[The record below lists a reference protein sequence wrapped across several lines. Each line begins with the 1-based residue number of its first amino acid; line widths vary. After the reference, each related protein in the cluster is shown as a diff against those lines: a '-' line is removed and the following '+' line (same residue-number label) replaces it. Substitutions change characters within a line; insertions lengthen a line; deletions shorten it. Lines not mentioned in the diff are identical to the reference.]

1 MQLDYEYQRESP
13 RPELAVEYDAS
24 REAYESL
31 ANSQSTT
38 VAVQVSEG
46 KTSYMVKGRTLDLRT
61 TKEREGLLLNL
72 KPVGLVQCVAATED
86 CVYGT
91 CQHGGIEYDVI
102 RDICY
107 RISERDPRLQPK
119 EFNLFLKHPFQRMW
133 VTWELKRKAT
143 ATDAQILKALT
154 NQQVDTDAL
163 RKGLSSVAAEVK
175 LKVYRD
181 CLGGVGANR
190 TSLRLM
196 DLLFN

>member
-1 MQLDYEYQRESP
+1 MQLDYEYQRETLQ
-13 RPELAVEYDAS
+13 PELTVESDTTC
-24 REAYESL
+24 EAYESL

-38 VAVQVSEG
+38 VAVKVSKG
-46 KTSYMVKGRTLDLRT
+46 KTSYVVKGRTLDLRN

-119 EFNLFLKHPFQRMW
+119 EFNLFLKDPFQRIW
-133 VTWELKRKAT
+133 VEWELKRKAT

-181 CLGGVGANR
+181 CLGGIGANK
-190 TSLRLM
+190 TNLKLM
-196 DLLFN
+196 DLLFI